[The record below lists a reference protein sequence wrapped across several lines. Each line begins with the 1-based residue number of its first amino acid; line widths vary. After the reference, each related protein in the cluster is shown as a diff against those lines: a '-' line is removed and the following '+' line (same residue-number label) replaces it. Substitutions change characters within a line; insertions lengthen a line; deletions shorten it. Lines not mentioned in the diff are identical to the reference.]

1 MTTSPVAVADSA
13 ATPPHPSQAAGTV
26 SGRAGTIA
34 LVVVLVAAFM
44 DLLDAT
50 IVSVAGRG

>member
-1 MTTSPVAVADSA
+1 
-13 ATPPHPSQAAGTV
+13 V